1 MKNTITAFLLSFVIG
16 SIVYISISNYTYTSQ
31 PQATDEYWYIGY
43 PVIIL
48 SSMILG
54 YFYNA
59 NAWIWPL
66 ILIISQLIMVY
77 IFTTNSDD
85 NLWPIGLL
93 FHMVILI
100 PCIVVAYVGVFLKK
114 YQIKKR
120 DQPPR

>member
-1 MKNTITAFLLSFVIG
+1 MKNTITGILLSFGIG
-16 SIVYISISNYTYTSQ
+16 SIVFISISNYTYTSHV
-31 PQATDEYWYIGY
+31 QARDEYWYIGY

-48 SSMILG
+48 SSLILG
-54 YFYNA
+54 YIYNR

-66 ILIISQLIMVY
+66 ILIISQMIMVS
-77 IFTTNSDD
+77 IFTNSDD
-85 NLWPIGLL
+85 DNLGPLELL
-93 FHMVILI
+93 VQIVILI